1 VRVRPGHGV
10 GIPLEMDF
18 DKVVKY
24 DGHRIAVRLAVS
36 RKPL

>member
-1 VRVRPGHGV
+1 
-10 GIPLEMDF
+10 MDF